1 MKKILYIATLAAAA
15 LSMISCEK
23 INSGLTRT
31 DPDSLS
37 PETYFSTEA
46 ECQLWLNPCYTN
58 YLTSPT
64 SACQWCSDAAIS
76 NDVNS
81 WMNNTRLV
89 TSANT
94 GETMWGWS
102 TMRRI
107 NMFLENSDKCT
118 DEAVR
123 LKYEGEARFFRALGY
138 FTKVKHFGDVPWYD
152 HVVSSTDSTDLRRP
166 RDPRGYIMLQI
177 FNDLDFA
184 AANIGDAKD
193 VAHITKWT
201 ALALK
206 SRAALFEGTW
216 RIYHAN
222 DDFAPKKDP
231 TEFNGQPVQLNAEY
245 FLNIAVKASEEIMK
259 SGKYSIYNKGA
270 EPYRDLFKSL
280 NACEDEVIL
289 AKLYNNTTSELKN
302 YGHNLPYVYVNRSY
316 GFTKRFVNMYLC
328 KDGTPFTKKDG
339 YDRMWYLDEIKDRD
353 PRLSQTILCPGFKLD
368 DETTFTIN
376 DLMSTLT
383 GYKPIKWASN
393 SESYKQGKSIVDLA
407 IFRYAEVLLNYA
419 EAKAELGQLDQAA
432 LDKSVNLIRARVGM
446 PALKENA
453 ALDDYMAKCY
463 PNYELSKGQQAL
475 VLEVRRERVIELVLE
490 GQHFWDVLRWRE
502 GAQMFD
508 NVFPAYAQDKRTGYF
523 GIYFPGFPEGQD
535 YVLYDMDGDGVN
547 DFEIYKT
554 DAKASGK
561 VKTAKSLKEIC
572 DGKSIIDPDD
582 PNNGSPLKGYIT
594 GYPDRG
600 YHTKWQEN
608 RDYLWPVPQPQIN
621 LTMGALSQNPNWK

>member
-1 MKKILYIATLAAAA
+1 MKKITYIISVAAIA
-15 LSMISCEK
+15 LSFCSCEK
-23 INSGLTRT
+23 INKSLTEYPI
-31 DPDSLS
+31 DDINLES
-37 PETYFSTEA
+37 YFKTES
-46 ECQLWLNPCYTN
+46 ECQLWLNRLYYN
-58 YLTSPT
+58 LIQSPVNG
-64 SACQWCSDAAIS
+64 AARWG
-76 NDVNS
+76 DDCVNTQTFS
-81 WMNNTRLV
+81 VVEGTRLV
-89 TSANT
+89 TSAND
-94 GETMWGWS
+94 GEVAWGWES
-102 TMRRI
+102 IRRI
-107 NMFLENSDKCT
+107 HQFLEHSKNCEDN
-118 DEAVR
+118 AIR
-123 LKYEGEARFFRALGY
+123 LKYEGIARYFRALDY
-138 FTKVKHFGDVPWYD
+138 FEKVCRFGDVPWYD

-184 AANIGDAKD
+184 AANIGEGTD
-193 VAHITKWT
+193 VAHITKWA

-222 DDFAPKKDP
+222 DEFAPKNDP
-231 TEFNGQPVQLNAEY
+231 SEFNGEPVNLSAEY
-245 FLNIAVKASEEIMK
+245 FLDIAVKASEEIME
-259 SGKYSIYNKGA
+259 SGKYSIYNKGT

-280 NACEDEVIL
+280 NACEEEVIL

-368 DETTFTIN
+368 DETAFTIN

-393 SESYKQGKSIVDLA
+393 TDSYKQSKSIVDLA

-432 LDKSVNLIRARVGM
+432 LDKSVNLIRSRVGM
-446 PALKENA
+446 PTLKAEA

-582 PNNGSPLKGYIT
+582 PNNANPLKGYIT
-594 GYPDRG
+594 GYADRG
-600 YHTKWQEN
+600 YHTKWQED

>member
-152 HVVSSTDSTDLRRP
+152 HVVSSSDSTDLRRP
-166 RDPRGYIMLQI
+166 RDPRGYIMLQVMK
-177 FNDLDFA
+177 DLDFA
-184 AANIGDAKD
+184 IENLSETPSLAR
-193 VAHITKWT
+193 VTKWT

-216 RIYHAN
+216 RVYHSN
-222 DDFAPKKDP
+222 DAFAPKNDP
-231 TEFNGQPVQLNAEY
+231 VEFDGQPVSLSATY
-245 FLNIAVKASEEIMK
+245 FLQLAADAAEQIMK
-259 SGKYSIYNKGA
+259 SGIYTIYSSGK
-270 EPYRDLFKSL
+270 EPYRTFFGREE
-280 NACEDEVIL
+280 AVGDEVIL
-289 AKLYNNTTSELKN
+289 AKFHTRATSELKN
-302 YGHNLPYVYVNRSY
+302 FGHSLPYSFQNYSISVPR
-316 GFTKRFVNMYLC
+316 RIINMYLC
-328 KDGTPFTKKDG
+328 KDGSRFTDKPG
-339 YDRMWYLDEIKDRD
+339 NERMWFTDEMKDRD
-353 PRLSQTILCPGFKLD
+353 PRLSQTFICQGFKYT
-368 DETTFTIN
+368 DEDFCTIN
-376 DLMSTLT
+376 NFYKTYT
-383 GYKPIKWASN
+383 GYKASKWSATRDQ
-393 SESYKQGKSIVDLA
+393 SESGKGICDLSL
-407 IFRYAEVLLNYA
+407 FRYAEVLLNYA
-419 EAKAELGQLDQAA
+419 EAKAELGQLGDTE

-446 PALKENA
+446 PALKA
-453 ALDDYMAKCY
+453 DVSIDPYMASCY
-463 PNYELSKGQQAL
+463 PNYTLSKGSKAL
-475 VLEVRRERVIELVLE
+475 VLEVRRERIIELMFE
-490 GQHFWDVLRWRE
+490 GFQRYDVLRWKE
-502 GAQMFD
+502 GAQQ
-508 NVFPAYAQDKRTGYF
+508 NNNHYPLCGTGHSGYY
-523 GIYFPGFPEGQD
+523 GVYVPGVG
-535 YVLYDMDGDGVN
+535 LYDMDGDGVN
-547 DFEIYKT
+547 DFEIYETSKT
-554 DAKASGK
+554 SGPEISAANA
-561 VKTAKSLKEIC
+561 VKLSTLNLV
-572 DGKSIIDPDD
+572 DPDD
-582 PNNGSPLKGYIT
+582 PDSINPSKGYMT
-594 GYPDRG
+594 GYKDDPSFASWD
-600 YHTKWQEN
+600 EN
-608 RDYLWPVPQPQIN
+608 RDYLYPIPLPQIT
-621 LTMGALSQNPNWK
+621 LTAGALTQNPGWN